1 MILQKLS
8 DEQKDAVFD
17 ENNILLT
24 AIPGSGK
31 TRTLTNK
38 VLKEL
43 QEEKDG
49 MVIAITYTRRAANEI
64 KERIHEIL
72 GEIPKKTWIGTI
84 HSFCLEFVIRKYGSF
99 SETISKPFTIIGDDD
114 RDKIIKDLKCKY
126 NINEYA
132 KIDMTLDIDGKPN
145 NILYYKFVEE
155 YYEYLLQNQMVDFN
169 YILYETYKMLIKS
182 KRIRNNL
189 GNIIRVICIDEYQ
202 DTQELQYQ
210 ILALLTNNETDKNI
224 FIVGDV
230 NQAIYSG
237 IGGVIKN
244 KAELE
249 KIFGRPFIERKLTGC
264 YRSNQE
270 IIDLYKNFCCEE
282 HVMVSMDKKYINPI
296 IQINNNITKDGLIPN
311 IANIISDLVDN
322 QNIPPEE
329 ICIIAPQWYMLFDFS
344 NKIRELLPNVPFDA
358 PGIIPLKKD
367 EESII
372 YKISE
377 ILLSNFSFNNKNYL
391 ERLAD
396 EIIKQFQEEYS
407 INLNID
413 KKEFLNFCYEAKKVD
428 KIVAT
433 EYLKD
438 SLSIVFDK
446 LNLKEFFKDNVE
458 DFIKGTIERI
468 KKYERNGMED
478 DRLFF
483 EKALRSKQGLVIST
497 AHGVK
502 GEEYRV
508 VIAFG
513 LLYGFIPHWD
523 TIYNNSKEAEF
534 ETKKLLYVIGSR
546 AKEKLYLFAESGR
559 TTKRGDEYTI
569 TPELSEVIKKYEN
582 NRIDLVV

>member
-1 MILQKLS
+1 MVLQKLS
-8 DEQKDAVFD
+8 IEQKEAIFD
-17 ENNILLT
+17 NNNILLT

-64 KERIHEIL
+64 KERIYEIL

-84 HSFCLEFVIRKYGSF
+84 HSFCLEFIIRKYGSF
-99 SETISKPFTIIGDDD
+99 SETISKPFKIIGDDD
-114 RDKIIKDLKCKY
+114 RDRILKDLKTKY

-132 KIDMTLDIDGKPN
+132 KIDMTLDINGKPN
-145 NILYYKFVEE
+145 NYLYYEFVEE
-155 YYEYLLQNQMVDFN
+155 YYEYLLQNKMVDFN

-189 GNIIRVICIDEYQ
+189 SHIIRVICIDEYQ

-210 ILALLTNNETDKNI
+210 ILGLLTNNDTDKNI
-224 FIVGDV
+224 FVVGDV

-244 KAELE
+244 KEELE
-249 KIFGRPFIERKLTGC
+249 EIFGKPFIEKNLTGC
-264 YRSNQE
+264 YRSNQK
-270 IIDLYKNFCCEE
+270 IIDLYKHFCCEE
-282 HVMVSMDKKYINPI
+282 HTMVSMNKQYNNPI
-296 IQINNNITKDGLIPN
+296 IQINNNITKDSLIPE
-311 IANIISDLVDN
+311 IANIVSDLIEN
-322 QNIPPEE
+322 QKIPPEE

-367 EESII
+367 EENII

-377 ILLSNFSFNNKNYL
+377 ILLSNFSFSNKNYL

-396 EIIKQFQEEYS
+396 EVIKQFQEEYS

-413 KKEFLNFCYEAKKVD
+413 KKEFLNLCYEAKKID

-446 LNLKEFFKDNVE
+446 LRLKEFFIDNVE

-468 KKYERNGMED
+468 KKYEKNGMED
-478 DRLFF
+478 DRIFF
-483 EKALRSKQGLVIST
+483 EKALRSKKGVVIST

-508 VIAFG
+508 IIAFG

-523 TIYNNSKEAEF
+523 AIYNNSNEAEI
-534 ETKKLLYVIGSR
+534 EAKKLLYVIGSR
-546 AKEKLYLFAESGR
+546 AKEKLYLYAETGR
-559 TTKRGDEYTI
+559 TTRRGDDYQTTPQLIEVAKEY
-569 TPELSEVIKKYEN
+569 LQ
-582 NRIDLVV
+582 

>member
-8 DEQKDAVFD
+8 IEQNEAVFD

-64 KERIHEIL
+64 KERIYEIL
-72 GEIPKKTWIGTI
+72 GESPKKLWIGTI

-99 SETISKPFTIIGDDD
+99 SETISKPFKIIGDDE
-114 RDKIIKDLKCKY
+114 RDKLLKNLKNKY
-126 NINEYA
+126 NINEFA
-132 KIDMTLDIDGKPN
+132 KIDMTLDVNGKPN
-145 NILYYKFVEE
+145 NYMYYNFVEE
-155 YYEYLLQNQMVDFN
+155 YYEYLLQNRMVDFN
-169 YILYETYKMLIKS
+169 YILYETYSMLIKS
-182 KRIRNNL
+182 ERIRNNL
-189 GNIIRVICIDEYQ
+189 SNIIRVICIDEYQ

-210 ILALLTNNETDKNI
+210 ILGLLTNNKTDKNI
-224 FIVGDV
+224 FVVGDV

-244 KAELE
+244 KNELE
-249 KIFGRPFIERKLTGC
+249 KIFGRPFIERNLTGC

-270 IIDLYKNFCCEE
+270 IIDLYKNFCCEK
-282 HVMVSMDKKYINPI
+282 HMMISMNKQYNKPI
-296 IQINNNITKDGLIPN
+296 IHIDANITKKNLIPE
-311 IANIISDLVDN
+311 IANIISDLIDN
-322 QNIPPEE
+322 HDIPPEE
-329 ICIIAPQWYMLFDFS
+329 ICVIAPQWYMLFDFS

-377 ILLSNFSFNNKNYL
+377 ILLTNFSFNNRYYL

-396 EIIKQFQEEYS
+396 EVIKQFEEEYS
-407 INLNID
+407 IDLRMTP
-413 KKEFLNFCYEAKKVD
+413 KEFLNLCYEAKKSD
-428 KIVAT
+428 KNIAT
-433 EYLKD
+433 EYLEE
-438 SLSIVFDK
+438 SLFIVFQK
-446 LNLKEFFKDNVE
+446 LHIEDIFKEDIYN
-458 DFIKGTIERI
+458 FIQGTIDRI
-468 KKYERNGMED
+468 KKYEKNGIED
-478 DRLFF
+478 DRMFF
-483 EKALRSKQGLVIST
+483 EKSLRSKKGIVVST

-508 VIAFG
+508 IIAFA
-513 LLYGFIPHWD
+513 LLYGFVPHWD
-523 TIYNNSKEAEF
+523 TIFNNSKGAETEA
-534 ETKKLLYVIGSR
+534 KKLLYVICSR
-546 AKEKLYLFAESGR
+546 AKEKLFLFAESGR
-559 TTKRGDEYTI
+559 TNGRGNEYTV
-569 TPELSEVIKKYEN
+569 TPELLKLIKN
-582 NRIDLVV
+582 D

>member
-8 DEQKDAVFD
+8 VEQNEAVFD
-17 ENNILLT
+17 ENNVLLT

-64 KERIHEIL
+64 KERIYEIL
-72 GEIPKKTWIGTI
+72 GEIPKKVWIGTI

-99 SETISKPFTIIGDDD
+99 SETISKPFKIIGDDD
-114 RDKIIKDLKCKY
+114 RDKLLKDLKNKY
-126 NINEYA
+126 NINEFT
-132 KIDMTLDIDGKPN
+132 KIDMTLDVNGKPN
-145 NILYYKFVEE
+145 NYVYYSFVEE
-155 YYEYLLQNQMVDFN
+155 YYEYLLQNKMVDFN
-169 YILYETYKMLIKS
+169 YILYETYSMLIKS
-182 KRIRNNL
+182 ERIRNNL
-189 GNIIRVICIDEYQ
+189 SNLIRVICIDEYQ

-210 ILALLTNNETDKNI
+210 ILGLLTNNSTDKSI
-224 FIVGDV
+224 FVVGDV

-244 KAELE
+244 KEELE
-249 KIFGRPFIERKLTGC
+249 KIFGRKFIERNLTGC
-264 YRSNQE
+264 YRSNQK

-282 HVMVSMDKKYINPI
+282 HLMVSMDKKYNDPI
-296 IQINNNITKDGLIPN
+296 IYIDANITKEDLISK
-311 IANIISDLVDN
+311 IANIISDLIDN
-322 QNIPPEE
+322 YEIPPEE
-329 ICIIAPQWYMLFDFS
+329 ICIIAPQWFMLFDFS

-377 ILLSNFSFNNKNYL
+377 VLLTNFSFNNRYYL

-396 EIIKQFQEEYS
+396 EIIKQFEEEYS
-407 INLNID
+407 IDLEITT
-413 KKEFLNFCYEAKKVD
+413 KEFLNLCYTAKKSN
-428 KIVAT
+428 KTIAT
-433 EYLKD
+433 EYLEE
-438 SLSIVFDK
+438 SLFIVFERLHIEDIF
-446 LNLKEFFKDNVE
+446 KEDIYS
-458 DFIKGTIERI
+458 FIQGTIDRI
-468 KKYERNGMED
+468 KKYEKNGMED
-478 DRLFF
+478 DRMFF
-483 EKALRSKQGLVIST
+483 EKSLRSKKGIVVST

-508 VIAFG
+508 IIAFA

-523 TIYNNSKEAEF
+523 TIFNNREGAETEA
-534 ETKKLLYVIGSR
+534 KKLLYVICSR
-546 AKEKLYLFAESGR
+546 AKEKLFLFAESGR
-559 TTKRGDEYTI
+559 TNGRGNEYTV
-569 TPELSEVIKKYEN
+569 TPELLKL
-582 NRIDLVV
+582 IDND

>member
-8 DEQKDAVFD
+8 IEQNEAVFD

-64 KERIHEIL
+64 KERIYEIL
-72 GEIPKKTWIGTI
+72 GEIPKKVWIGTI

-99 SETISKPFTIIGDDD
+99 SDTISKPFKIIGDDD
-114 RDKIIKDLKCKY
+114 RDKLLKKLKSKY
-126 NINEYA
+126 NIDGFA
-132 KIDMTLDIDGKPN
+132 KIDMTLDINGKPN
-145 NILYYKFVEE
+145 NYKYYNFVED
-155 YYEYLLQNQMVDFN
+155 YYDCLLQNRMVDFN
-169 YILYETYKMLIKS
+169 YILYETYSMLIKS
-182 KRIRNNL
+182 ERIRNNL
-189 GNIIRVICIDEYQ
+189 SSRIRVICIDEYQ

-210 ILALLTNNETDKNI
+210 ILGQLTNNDTDKNI
-224 FIVGDV
+224 FVVGDV

-244 KAELE
+244 KEELE
-249 KIFGRPFIERKLTGC
+249 KIFGRTFVERNLTGC

-270 IIDLYKNFCCEE
+270 IINLYKNFCCEE
-282 HVMVSMDKKYINPI
+282 HMMVSMDKKYNNPI
-296 IQINNNITKDGLIPN
+296 IHVDANIIKENLISE
-311 IANIISDLVDN
+311 IANIILDLIEN
-322 QNIPPEE
+322 HEISPEE
-329 ICIIAPQWYMLFDFS
+329 ICIIAPQWFMLFDFS

-377 ILLSNFSFNNKNYL
+377 ILLTNFSFNNRYYL

-396 EIIKQFQEEYS
+396 EIINQFKEEYS
-407 INLNID
+407 IALNMTS
-413 KKEFLNFCYEAKKVD
+413 KEFLNLCYTAKKID
-428 KIVAT
+428 KTIAT
-433 EYLKD
+433 EYLEE
-438 SLSIVFDK
+438 SLYIVFGE
-446 LNLKEFFKDNVE
+446 LHIKEIFKE
-458 DFIKGTIERI
+458 EIKSFIQGTVDRI
-468 KKYERNGMED
+468 KKYEKNGMED
-478 DRLFF
+478 DRMFF
-483 EKALRSKQGLVIST
+483 EKSLRSKKGIVVST

-508 VIAFG
+508 IIAFA
-513 LLYGFIPHWD
+513 LLNGFIPHWD
-523 TIYNNSKEAEF
+523 TIINNSEVADIEA
-534 ETKKLLYVIGSR
+534 KKLLYVICSR
-546 AKEKLYLFAESGR
+546 AKEKLYLFAERGR
-559 TTKRGDEYTI
+559 TNGKGKEYII
-569 TPELSEVIKKYEN
+569 TPELLRIIKK
-582 NRIDLVV
+582 

>member
-8 DEQKDAVFD
+8 NEQKEAVFD
-17 ENNILLT
+17 GNNILLT

-64 KERIHEIL
+64 KERIYEIL
-72 GEIPKKTWIGTI
+72 GEIPKKAWIGTI

-99 SETISKPFTIIGDDD
+99 SETISKPFKIIGDDD
-114 RDKIIKDLKCKY
+114 RNKLLKNLKDKY

-132 KIDMTLDIDGKPN
+132 KIDMTLDINGKPN
-145 NILYYKFVEE
+145 NYAYYNFIEE
-155 YYEYLLQNQMVDFN
+155 YYEHLLQNKIVDFN
-169 YILYETYKMLIKS
+169 YILYETYSMLIKS

-189 GNIIRVICIDEYQ
+189 SNIIRVICIDEYQ

-210 ILALLTNNETDKNI
+210 ILGLLTNNETDKNI
-224 FIVGDV
+224 FVVGDV

-244 KAELE
+244 KEELE
-249 KIFGRPFIERKLTGC
+249 KIFGRTFIERNLTGC

-282 HVMVSMDKKYINPI
+282 HIMLSMDKKHNNPI
-296 IQINNNITKDGLIPN
+296 IRIDHNITKDNLITE
-311 IANIISDLVDN
+311 IANIISDLIEN
-322 QNIPPEE
+322 YEIPPEE

-377 ILLSNFSFNNKNYL
+377 ILLTNFSFNNRYYL
-391 ERLAD
+391 ERLAG
-396 EIIKQFQEEYS
+396 EIIKQFEEEYS
-407 INLNID
+407 IAL
-413 KKEFLNFCYEAKKVD
+413 KMTSKEFLNLCYIAKKSD
-428 KIVAT
+428 KTIAT

-438 SLSIVFDK
+438 SLHAVFERLSIEDIF
-446 LNLKEFFKDNVE
+446 KEDIYN
-458 DFIKGTIERI
+458 FIQGTIDRI
-468 KKYERNGMED
+468 KKYEKNGMED

-483 EKALRSKQGLVIST
+483 EKSIKRKKGIVVST

-508 VIAFG
+508 IIAFA
-513 LLYGFIPHWD
+513 LLYGYIPHWD
-523 TIYNNSKEAEF
+523 TIINNSEEAEKEA
-534 ETKKLLYVIGSR
+534 KKLLYVICSR

-559 TTKRGDEYTI
+559 KNGRGNEYTI
-569 TPELSEVIKKYEN
+569 TPELLKLIKDDQDIKN
-582 NRIDLVV
+582 NY

>member
-8 DEQKDAVFD
+8 TEQRNAVFD

-43 QEEKDG
+43 QEEKNG

-72 GEIPKKTWIGTI
+72 GEIPSKAWIGTI

-114 RDKIIKDLKCKY
+114 RDRILKELKRKY

-132 KIDMTLDIDGKPN
+132 KIDMTLDISGKPK
-145 NILYYKFVEE
+145 NILYYSFVEE

-169 YILYETYKMLIKS
+169 YILYETYKMLVKC
-182 KRIRNNL
+182 KRIKNNL
-189 GNIIRVICIDEYQ
+189 SSIIRVICIDEYQ

-210 ILALLTNNETDKNI
+210 ILGLLTNNETNKNI

-244 KAELE
+244 RMELE
-249 KIFGRPFIERKLTGC
+249 EIFGRPFIERKLTGC

-270 IIDLYKNFCCEE
+270 VINLYKHFCCEE
-282 HVMVSMDKKYINPI
+282 HIMLSMNKQYINPI
-296 IQINNNITKDGLIPN
+296 IQINSNINKDELISN
-311 IANIISDLVDN
+311 IANIILDLVDN

-344 NKIRELLPNVPFDA
+344 NKIRQLLPDIPFDA
-358 PGIIPLKKD
+358 PGIVPLKKD

-391 ERLAD
+391 ERLAN
-396 EIIKQFQEEYS
+396 EVIKQFQEEYS

-413 KKEFLNFCYEAKKVD
+413 KKEFLNLCYKAKRNDKV
-428 KIVAT
+428 VAT

-438 SLSIVFDK
+438 TLFMVLEK
-446 LNLKEFFKDNVE
+446 LNIKEFFEE
-458 DFIKGTIERI
+458 DINNFIQGTIERI
-468 KKYERNGMED
+468 KKYEKNGMED
-478 DRLFF
+478 DRIFF
-483 EKALRSKQGLVIST
+483 EKALRSKKGIVIST

-508 VIAFG
+508 VIAFA

-523 TIYNNSKEAEF
+523 TIYNNSGEAEI
-534 ETKKLLYVIGSR
+534 EAKKLLYVIASR
-546 AKEKLYLFAESGR
+546 AKEKIYLFSESGR
-559 TTKRGDEYTI
+559 TKRNGEEYTI
-569 TPELSEVIKKYEN
+569 TPVLLDVIKN
-582 NRIDLVV
+582 NETNLII

>member
-1 MILQKLS
+1 MVLQKLS
-8 DEQKDAVFD
+8 IEQKEAIFD
-17 ENNILLT
+17 NNNILLT

-64 KERIHEIL
+64 KERIYEIL

-84 HSFCLEFVIRKYGSF
+84 HSFCLEFIIRKYGSF
-99 SETISKPFTIIGDDD
+99 SETISKPFKIIGDDD
-114 RDKIIKDLKCKY
+114 RDKILKGLKTKY

-132 KIDMTLDIDGKPN
+132 KIDMTLDINGKPN
-145 NILYYKFVEE
+145 NYLYYEFVKE
-155 YYEYLLQNQMVDFN
+155 YYEYLLQNKMVDFN
-169 YILYETYKMLIKS
+169 YILFETYKMLIKS

-189 GNIIRVICIDEYQ
+189 SNIIRVICIDEYQ

-210 ILALLTNNETDKNI
+210 ILGLLTNNDTDKNI
-224 FIVGDV
+224 FVVGDV

-244 KAELE
+244 KKELE
-249 KIFGRPFIERKLTGC
+249 EIFGKPFIEKNLTGC
-264 YRSNQE
+264 YRSNQK
-270 IIDLYKNFCCEE
+270 IIDLYKHFCCEE
-282 HVMVSMDKKYINPI
+282 HTMMSMNNQYNDPI
-296 IQINNNITKDGLIPN
+296 IQINNNITKDGLIPE
-311 IANIISDLVDN
+311 IANIVYDLIEN
-322 QNIPPEE
+322 QKIPPEE

-372 YKISE
+372 YKLSE
-377 ILLSNFSFNNKNYL
+377 ILLSNFSFSNKNYL

-396 EIIKQFQEEYS
+396 EVIKQFQEEYS
-407 INLNID
+407 INLNINE
-413 KKEFLNFCYEAKKVD
+413 KEFLNLCYEAKKID
-428 KIVAT
+428 KILAT

-446 LNLKEFFKDNVE
+446 LSLKEFFMGNVE

-468 KKYERNGMED
+468 KKYEKNGMED
-478 DRLFF
+478 DRIFF
-483 EKALRSKQGLVIST
+483 ERALRSKKGVVIST

-508 VIAFG
+508 IIAFG

-523 TIYNNSKEAEF
+523 AIYNNSNEAEI
-534 ETKKLLYVIGSR
+534 EAKKLLYVIASR
-546 AKEKLYLFAESGR
+546 AKEKLYLYAETGR
-559 TTKRGDEYTI
+559 TTRRGDDYQTTPQLIEVAKEY
-569 TPELSEVIKKYEN
+569 LQ
-582 NRIDLVV
+582 